1 MEILILLLALFVLSL
16 FLGVELI
23 VKVPPTLHT
32 PLMSGTNA
40 VSGIT
45 LVGALLAACSEGSPL
60 LVNILGFLA
69 VTYASINVIGGYLN
83 NSCSPCLKK
92 KQVSAIISL
101 VYLVA
106 AILFILGIMINKA
119 CDSRSRQY
127 AVCPGYF
134 LAVIVTLLDSSIVDF
149 TFIIAGV
156 VAGGLIGAVMALRIQ
171 MTAMP
176 QMVALLNG
184 FGGGASLTIA
194 LAEYFSK
201 LGIDAQT
208 FSDLLIPVSLEAN
221 AFGVGEEG
229 LVAIIS
235 IGLTAL
241 IGGVTLTGSLVAF
254 SKLQELLKKSFALL
268 GGPLGNALLLIAA
281 LIALGAVITNPGNAP
296 AILGL
301 VAVALLL
308 GFFLAMPIGGADMP
322 VVIALLN
329 SYSGIAAA
337 LAGFILGNT
346 VLIVAGSLVGTSGL
360 ILTRIMCVAMNRSLT
375 NVLFGKM
382 AAGGE
387 TVDADEIYAGKVTS
401 AQPDE
406 VAMML
411 EMASRVVIVP
421 GYGMAMAQAQHAV
434 RELADAMQEKGI
446 DVEYGIHPVAGRMP
460 GHMNVLL
467 AEAEVPYDK
476 LVEMDR
482 INPTFEETDVVIVIG
497 ANDVTNPMAR
507 EAEGAHLWHAYSK
520 CRQGQKRGGY
530 QALTKSWFCWF
541 AQSIIRYGPHANG
554 LWRW

>member
-1 MEILILLLALFVLSL
+1 MSAN
-16 FLGVELI
+16 I
-23 VKVPPTLHT
+23 V
-32 PLMSGTNA
+32 N
-40 VSGIT
+40 
-45 LVGALLAACSEGSPL
+45 
-60 LVNILGFLA
+60 
-69 VTYASINVIGGYLN
+69 
-83 NSCSPCLKK
+83 
-92 KQVSAIISL
+92 L
-101 VYLVA
+101 VYLIA
-106 AILFILGIMINKA
+106 AVLFILGIKGLTKPA
-119 CDSRSRQY
+119 T
-127 AVCPGYF
+127 AVRGNM
-134 LAVIVTLLDSSIVDF
+134 LSALGMLIAVVVTLLDSSIVNL
-149 TFIIAGV
+149 TYIIAGV
-156 VAGGLIGAVMALRIQ
+156 VVGGIVGAVMALRIR
-171 MTAMP
+171 MTSMP

-194 LAEYFSK
+194 LAEYFSV
-201 LGIDAQT
+201 LGIDAQGFT
-208 FSDLLIPVSLEAN
+208 DLLVPVALDSS
-221 AFGVGEEG
+221 AFGAGEVGT
-229 LVAIIS
+229 VAVIS

-241 IGGVTLTGSLVAF
+241 IGALTLTGSLVAF
-254 SKLQELLKKSFALL
+254 AKLQELLKKSFALL
-268 GGPLGNALLLIAA
+268 GGPLGNGLLLVVA
-281 LIALGAVITNPGNAP
+281 LMALVSLVSNPGNAVTIM
-296 AILGL
+296 AL

-308 GFFLAMPIGGADMP
+308 GLFLVLPIGGADMP

-360 ILTRIMCVAMNRSLT
+360 ILTRIMCVAMNRSLI

-382 AAGGE
+382 AEGGD

-411 EMASRVVIVP
+411 EMAKRVVIVP

-434 RELADAMQEKGI
+434 RELADAMESKGI

-476 LVEMDR
+476 LIEMDR

-507 EAEGAHLWHAYSK
+507 ESEGSPIYGMPILNVDKAKNVVVIKRSLSPGFAGLPNPLFAMDHTLMVYGDGKKAVIDMTTALN
-520 CRQGQKRGGY
+520 QG
-530 QALTKSWFCWF
+530 
-541 AQSIIRYGPHANG
+541 
-554 LWRW
+554 